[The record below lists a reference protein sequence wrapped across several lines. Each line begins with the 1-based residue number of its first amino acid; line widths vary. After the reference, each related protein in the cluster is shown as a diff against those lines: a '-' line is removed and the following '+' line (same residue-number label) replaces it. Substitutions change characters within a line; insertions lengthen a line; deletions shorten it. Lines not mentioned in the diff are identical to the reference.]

1 MYSLGRPRLDHRT
14 MDQDIHKE
22 LCQMA
27 EHLMTRFADGRVVA
41 TSLSDRLDEVV
52 SAVYQEA
59 VGGNLPGL
67 SLIAVGGY
75 GRREQSAFSDV
86 DLLLLSRNES
96 PEVTATAEKV
106 LYGLWDRGIQISH
119 AFRTL
124 VDCVDDA
131 MKDVQIRTSLFDAR
145 YVAGDHT
152 VFEEFRREAHPR
164 ILYKEK
170 RKFLGEL
177 LRETEKRHKKYGESL
192 YLLEPNVKEG
202 RGALRDVH
210 AASWLSRSHLMH
222 DLFAD
227 YASIFPD
234 RSGRELLAAI
244 AFLLRVRSALHC
256 VSGRKNDVLSFEL
269 QPRVAALLGFRDT
282 KTYLA
287 PELLLRVYYRKAQV
301 IADTLQQVMRLCGKR
316 YFPIPPFFSVKKVS
330 EHYSLARNEI
340 ILKNQQDQLS
350 IEMLLEA
357 CAASAATGKGFSA
370 LLEDR
375 LRQAALQVRTP
386 AVFSPVALRF
396 FWSILKSDHVSETL
410 SGMHRLR
417 ILEKIIPEFGRLRNL
432 VIFEM
437 YHRYTVDEHSLMA
450 IRNAEMLRRSREP
463 RLSYLRNLFARIR
476 PELFFFALLVHDIGK
491 GISRRHEGTGYRMLK
506 AILERFAVPPEDGQ
520 RIAFLVKN
528 HIVFS
533 KLALRRDPESPE
545 TIHLL
550 AETVGTEENLDA
562 LYLMTYADMS
572 AVKPDFWTEW
582 KAYLFQEVYRRTLD
596 MLRGIEE
603 DRPRISDPQILAFL
617 DTMPERYRLSH
628 PLASI
633 RSDVALAEKAKHEQ
647 LAVAFAGR
655 SDGTGEITIISHR
668 MSRIFTQVVGVLL
681 CRGLNIAQARVY
693 TSPDGLSVRKIIVSN
708 WSALWWEGLEDQI
721 EHAIR
726 AGVAGQCLVM
736 PARESVSQLYAAR
749 RYEVF
754 AEIDNEGSDAFTILE
769 LHFPD
774 RLGLLYDITTML
786 YALGIE
792 IGAAVINTDDDM
804 AEDIF
809 YLHHQGGKL
818 AAEKI
823 WHLLGAVWNA
833 ASGSQENGLKA

>member
-67 SLIAVGGY
+67 SLVAVGGY

-269 QPRVAALLGFRDT
+269 QPRVAALLGLRDT